1 MDEDR
6 SGGSGPGRSGWG
18 GVGVACSQEGSRS
31 LGRRGWGF
39 TSGFLEMTSL
49 AWVCW
54 SHFSDQL
61 TEAKG
66 NWLPCGQYR
75 QVWVAHEPRVCPWPG
90 ASQDL
95 RL

>member
-1 MDEDR
+1 MP
-6 SGGSGPGRSGWG
+6 PGRLTL
-18 GVGVACSQEGSRS
+18 
-31 LGRRGWGF
+31 LGLSWRGWGF
-39 TSGFLEMTSL
+39 TSGFLKMAFL

-66 NWLPCGQYR
+66 NWLPCGQYG
-75 QVWVAHEPRVCPWPG
+75 QVWVC
-90 ASQDL
+90 L